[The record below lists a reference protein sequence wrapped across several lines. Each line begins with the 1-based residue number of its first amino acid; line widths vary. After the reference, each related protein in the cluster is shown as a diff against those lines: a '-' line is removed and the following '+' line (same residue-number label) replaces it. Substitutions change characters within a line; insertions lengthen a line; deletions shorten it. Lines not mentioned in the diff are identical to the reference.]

1 MKLQSKDERRRRTME
16 LMELREEWM
25 EQDELLIVDM
35 DMCDDATEM

>member
-25 EQDELLIVDM
+25 EQDELLIDDM

>member
-1 MKLQSKDERRRRTME
+1 ME